1 MASNQDLRTPKTC
14 LSCSRVLNESSGFLP
29 PQLLW
34 QTGFF
39 LFFIYDPL
47 HLVQKKD
54 FFSGVPEE
62 RKPPTHFHKHMLASW
77 GTFLKRW
84 ICLLGTADSLS
95 YFPFLSSFLF
105 SSFPLSFS
113 FVFLQI
119 EFKENK
125 TVLNF
130 YFSPVTKSFRMLS
143 SQSLLLCTLTAQKE
157 TAIPIH
163 FESTDF
169 FFFFFFNTISFLL
182 LPSCNIAE
190 TSLFHL
196 VLPSGRLL
204 PWQSGLWRFVTT

>member
-1 MASNQDLRTPKTC
+1 MD
-14 LSCSRVLNESSGFLP
+14 SSPRNCWFP
-29 PQLLW
+29 
-34 QTGFF
+34 
-39 LFFIYDPL
+39 
-47 HLVQKKD
+47 
-54 FFSGVPEE
+54 
-62 RKPPTHFHKHMLASW
+62 
-77 GTFLKRW
+77 
-84 ICLLGTADSLS
+84 S

-119 EFKENK
+119 ENKENK

-169 FFFFFFNTISFLL
+169 FWFFFFFNTISFVHSWALL
-182 LPSCNIAE
+182 LPSCNIAK